1 MVTQRLTR
9 ALLSESCTNTSL
21 PNSWSLFQ
29 DLHTLFLLFVVQQL
43 SSVRVV
49 ACEMLF
55 QMTVKAVVSGT
66 DIWTGVWS

>member
-9 ALLSESCTNTSL
+9 ALLSESYTNIS
-21 PNSWSLFQ
+21 PQNHAAFFQ
-29 DLHTLFLLFVVQQL
+29 IFVLFLLFIALQL

-49 ACEMLF
+49 AREMLF

-66 DIWTGVWS
+66 SIWTGV

>member
-1 MVTQRLTR
+1 MVRQRLTR
-9 ALLSESCTNTSL
+9 ALLSESSTNTSL
-21 PNSWSLFQ
+21 PKSWSLFQ

-66 DIWTGVWS
+66 DIWTGV

>member
-9 ALLSESCTNTSL
+9 ALLSESSTNTSL
-21 PNSWSLFQ
+21 PKSWSLFQ
-29 DLHTLFLLFVVQQL
+29 DLRTLFLLFVVLQL

-66 DIWTGVWS
+66 DNWTGV